1 MDAAAKLALHM
12 RSDRHGALVFIS
24 MCQLLCQVQCA
35 GRIQTTN
42 PYYELWAHWFCWVC
56 AGDAVLSER
65 LKLIGSCRNA
75 GDSARV
81 DALRQLAQVLPI
93 QDYVDFHVNA
103 PWDEV
108 L

>member
-1 MDAAAKLALHM
+1 
-12 RSDRHGALVFIS
+12 
-24 MCQLLCQVQCA
+24 
-35 GRIQTTN
+35 
-42 PYYELWAHWFCWVC
+42 
-56 AGDAVLSER
+56 VLSAR

-81 DALRQLAQVLPI
+81 DALRQLAQDLQL

-108 L
+108 RLRCWQVRLSEFCAHCRVTCSAC

>member
-1 MDAAAKLALHM
+1 M
-12 RSDRHGALVFIS
+12 
-24 MCQLLCQVQCA
+24 
-35 GRIQTTN
+35 
-42 PYYELWAHWFCWVC
+42 
-56 AGDAVLSER
+56 LSAR

-81 DALRQLAQVLPI
+81 DALRQLAQHLQI

-108 L
+108 PSCCWHVSFHAHCKVMCGAC